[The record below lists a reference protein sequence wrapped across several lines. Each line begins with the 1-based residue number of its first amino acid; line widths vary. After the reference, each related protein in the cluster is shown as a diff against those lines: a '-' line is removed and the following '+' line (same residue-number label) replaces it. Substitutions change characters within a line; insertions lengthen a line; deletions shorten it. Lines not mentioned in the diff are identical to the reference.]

1 MFCYSVKFDQCLISE
16 EARFTNWVVGEK
28 HGLVSYSDG
37 YIHIKVTGFY
47 YVYCQ
52 VNSMKYLILNDVWV
66 LHDIPLIFCIRI
78 SHSSLLSFCL
88 KHVDGGRVLDTQNL
102 PVPSLR
108 GLNNLFDDSI
118 GGGEPC
124 NFFILEKV
132 THHSPA
138 ITCLFFL
145 PFSANFV
152 LFPMNYSHFT
162 FVVFSAWHNLTC
174 EGVFLLESQITH
186 AVMNYYVGNVLL
198 RQK

>member
-1 MFCYSVKFDQCLISE
+1 MFCYSVIFDQCLISE
-16 EARFTNWVVGEK
+16 EARFTNWIVGEK

-52 VNSMKYLILNDVWV
+52 VNSMKYLILNDVCV

-118 GGGEPC
+118 GGGTMQFFHFGESYPSFPC
-124 NFFILEKV
+124 NHMPVLSAIFCKFRFISYELLTFHICSV
-132 THHSPA
+132 F
-138 ITCLFFL
+138 CL
-145 PFSANFV
+145 A
-152 LFPMNYSHFT
+152 
-162 FVVFSAWHNLTC
+162 
-174 EGVFLLESQITH
+174 
-186 AVMNYYVGNVLL
+186 
-198 RQK
+198 